1 MSLFASFSKEI
12 DETISRIKKT
22 LLQIRTEEKNEN
34 GLFDFSIS
42 DCDVSVIQDRMT
54 DDTSFDSFL
63 EIVIGYLMDLMDDNL
78 KRIRDAFTNEINGM
92 FVSAI
97 DTLQAKVIECS
108 NSVEIAK
115 LNDQL
120 AAARTEISNELGR
133 IGEWFRFNRPDD
145 YPNYPLSIALSVSS
159 DIINSFDSSFTL
171 DADDVDE
178 SIKLRGTTLVGVVE
192 ILKILFDNI
201 IKHGTDVA
209 KKATVIAK
217 RENNTLVI
225 TVSNKVT
232 EVNNA
237 RIADISSRLHQWE
250 KTDAISHEGGSGLLK
265 IKKILSV
272 DLNCENNVE
281 IRLFDDTFSV
291 VITANLE
298 GKLI

>member
-1 MSLFASFSKEI
+1 
-12 DETISRIKKT
+12 
-22 LLQIRTEEKNEN
+22 
-34 GLFDFSIS
+34 
-42 DCDVSVIQDRMT
+42 MT

-145 YPNYPLSIALSVSS
+145 YPDYPLSIALSVSS